1 MGSAEHRVPAPITL
15 LLVDD
20 EQVNL
25 LLLQALVRSVMQR
38 RHPGRELR
46 IDLARHGGEALQL
59 LADQRYTGVFLDL
72 MMPEIDGFQVLD
84 QMKQRGD
91 RTPVVVVTAVD
102 RSLRS
107 RVPLGQV
114 LSILPKPVDPQRLAD
129 AVSAVVE
136 QAGVRPG

>member
-1 MGSAEHRVPAPITL
+1 MGSAEHPAPPPIGL

-46 IDLARHGGEALQL
+46 IDLARDGGEALQL
-59 LADQRYTGVFLDL
+59 LAKQRYTAVFLDL
-72 MMPEIDGFQVLD
+72 MMPEVDGFQVLD
-84 QMKQRGD
+84 QMRQRGD

-102 RSLRS
+102 RTLRS

-129 AVSAVVE
+129 VVSAVVE
-136 QAGVRPG
+136 QAGVRAG